1 MEQTSDIIIIWY
13 LEYFD
18 FDCGIV
24 EEFLNSSGVT
34 WKLNTYINQILNVDG
49 GITLKKVKKI
59 RHSKSKVRRRLIA
72 IYYISR
78 VIEESVFVTKN
89 IVVPAALLLWA
100 DNMFLRIAIIVFGV
114 VAAFYDRRK
123 KHWVTNNWSWV
134 FHTSYKVWNTSTVF
148 G

>member
-1 MEQTSDIIIIWY
+1 M
-13 LEYFD
+13 
-18 FDCGIV
+18 
-24 EEFLNSSGVT
+24 
-34 WKLNTYINQILNVDG
+34 NTYINQILNVDG

-89 IVVPAALLLWA
+89 IIVPAALLLWA

-123 KHWVTNNWSWV
+123 KH
-134 FHTSYKVWNTSTVF
+134 
-148 G
+148 